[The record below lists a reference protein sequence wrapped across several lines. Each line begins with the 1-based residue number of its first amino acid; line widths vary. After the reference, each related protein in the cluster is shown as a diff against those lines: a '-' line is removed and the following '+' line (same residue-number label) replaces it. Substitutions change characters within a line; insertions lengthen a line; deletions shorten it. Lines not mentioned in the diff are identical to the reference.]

1 MAFLDDLVTLIED
14 ANAAEFD
21 VNLFL
26 STKGDLPLLPSGVV
40 SLVETG
46 GTDPLRIQ
54 NSVTRPAY
62 IRPSAQIT
70 TRAASPDLAKALA
83 QSCYDAI
90 VGVRNSWVINSGA
103 TASGWYREINPL
115 QEPFDAGVDDRKQ
128 SKYVFNV
135 IAIRRNK

>member
-1 MAFLDDLVTLIED
+1 MFLDDLVTLIED
-14 ANAAEFD
+14 ANVGEFNVD
-21 VNLFL
+21 LFL
-26 STKGDLPLLPSGVV
+26 TTKGDLPLLPSGVI
-40 SLVETG
+40 SIVETG

-54 NSVTRPAY
+54 NSVARPAY
-62 IRPSAQIT
+62 IRPTAQIT
-70 TRAASPDLAKALA
+70 ARASSPDLARAKAQA
-83 QSCYDAI
+83 CYDAI

-128 SKYVFNV
+128 SKFVFNV